1 MTIQSTP
8 SPKSFPSASFL
19 RRLAACLLLSAAAA
33 GAATADVVRR
43 HTLPASGVSELAIVA
58 GVGDIDLKPGP
69 GDQIEVEV
77 EIRSK
82 ASIWG
87 ARNKDLS
94 GVDIGIKRSGGRL
107 ELSLEDEKL
116 QADWTI
122 RVPRSAAFGLS
133 VALGVGDIDIA
144 PPGGAM
150 EIALGV
156 GDVEVK
162 ARKAQVGGVNV
173 AVGVGDA
180 SISGGDA
187 MRIRSFVGATG
198 SARGAGASAFDV
210 SIGVGDADIRLD

>member
-122 RVPRSAAFGLS
+122 RVPRSAAFC
-133 VALGVGDIDIA
+133 ACARI
-144 PPGGAM
+144 
-150 EIALGV
+150 EI
-156 GDVEVK
+156 
-162 ARKAQVGGVNV
+162 
-173 AVGVGDA
+173 
-180 SISGGDA
+180 SSTSSG
-187 MRIRSFVGATG
+187 
-198 SARGAGASAFDV
+198 
-210 SIGVGDADIRLD
+210 

>member
-1 MTIQSTP
+1 MPIQSTL
-8 SPKSFPSASFL
+8 SPGSFPSVAVF

-33 GAATADVVRR
+33 GAARADVVRR

-58 GVGDIDLKPGP
+58 GVGDIDLQPGA
-69 GDQIEVEV
+69 GDQIEV
-77 EIRSK
+77 RSK

-87 ARNKDLS
+87 ARSKDLS